1 MLTRADELRLGCV
14 HGSSCHMA
22 PSAFVVESSVPS
34 SERVAAIKKL
44 RRAGDCEMKVST
56 NDCPRAAHDSMPRF
70 FCGA

>member
-34 SERVAAIKKL
+34 SERVAAIK
-44 RRAGDCEMKVST
+44 
-56 NDCPRAAHDSMPRF
+56 NPAAH
-70 FCGA
+70 GALRDEGVDQ